1 MLTMDTPVYPARFRL
16 PRQNHNAKETDMK
29 ANSIPPT
36 PDAGSEIPFIDYVN
50 EVERLLKEQF
60 GVCLDDATDLDGVAV
75 AQEAGESPQSFV
87 ELLGDKYGMTNS
99 KDKGG

>member
-1 MLTMDTPVYPARFRL
+1 
-16 PRQNHNAKETDMK
+16 MK
-29 ANSIPPT
+29 ANPILPT
-36 PDAGSEIPFIDYVN
+36 PGNGPAIPFIDYVN

-60 GVCLDDATDLDGVAV
+60 GVCLDDATDLDGVAA
-75 AQEAGESPQSFV
+75 AQEAGESAQSFV